1 MRLIDLTPLH
11 EIDFRNQAAF
21 DTYNKQHKLRPDTK
35 VNIAGKNT
43 TAGQA
48 AQSSKPTQQPQQQ
61 KPQGQKL
68 GGNDFKSS
76 AEKGSNDDVD
86 ISGYKTDGEGK
97 VLYKGKPVA
106 DYVYS
111 PDTDVFVTKTPN
123 GREYFDTQED
133 MFKYLQKSKEE
144 EPKKQG
150 VLSKMANMFT
160 KKDNGGD
167 KKPDTS
173 LSSMIPN
180 KVTQQYNPA
189 QAFNQKVS
197 KMTDNN
203 AHSAAA
209 VELAIYMDDK
219 EAVSKLQQIKKYH
232 DNRGYLRPSEAK
244 ERGEM
249 VNNLLQRA
257 QKELPKKDFDL
268 ISSAF

>member
-1 MRLIDLTPLH
+1 MRLINLIPLH

-48 AQSSKPTQQPQQQ
+48 SKIKGTSVFGGSK
-61 KPQGQKL
+61 KPFSGGVDVLDTVQKL
-68 GGNDFKSS
+68 LPVGTGFTDKKTGNKILI
-76 AEKGSNDDVD
+76 K
-86 ISGYKTDGEGK
+86 GYKDNDMLVSHDKYPNKILKWPLKQFFKLDTK
-97 VLYKGKPVA
+97 RFQFHPKPKEN
-106 DYVYS
+106 
-111 PDTDVFVTKTPN
+111 DT
-123 GREYFDTQED
+123 
-133 MFKYLQKSKEE
+133 
-144 EPKKQG
+144 
-150 VLSKMANMFT
+150 
-160 KKDNGGD
+160 
-167 KKPDTS
+167 
-173 LSSMIPN
+173 N

-232 DNRGYLRPSEAK
+232 DNRGYLQPGEAK
-244 ERGEM
+244 ERGEI

-268 ISSAF
+268 VSGAF